1 MTSHY
6 TRRKKQRKER
16 KHFGIPLLVKSCSSD
31 CSKIDSQVIISNW
44 RQLHPGC
51 SKGLHLARVLT
62 LLAELHWF
70 LAIVNLVQTQ
80 HSAKVSTIFL
90 CSDDTTVHLV
100 GCVCTGS
107 PTLSVSRNS
116 TCGMSSMVLVPT
128 GRTSFFLSAPSKQ
141 FLDDNKKVSAL
152 VFIEWLGL

>member
-1 MTSHY
+1 MTRHY

-16 KHFGIPLLVKSCSSD
+16 KHFGILLLVKSWSSD
-31 CSKIDSQVIISNW
+31 CSKIVSEVIISNW
-44 RQLHPGC
+44 RQTQPGC

-80 HSAKVSTIFL
+80 HSAKVSTTFL

-116 TCGMSSMVLVPT
+116 TCGMSSVVLVPT
-128 GRTSFFLSAPSKQ
+128 GQTYFLVSAPPKQ
-141 FLDDNKKVSAL
+141 VLDDNKKVRVL
-152 VFIEWLGL
+152 VFVEWLGL